1 MAISIDG
8 CITKNQDDSDW
19 VSENDLVEFSS
30 FIQASDAVIM
40 GRRTMEQ
47 FGEDFPVQ
55 GPLNIVLTK
64 DRKLHRENDK
74 VIFMSGSP
82 KEVVAKAKSLGLEN
96 LLLIGGENTN
106 AHFLKDG
113 VIDEIVL
120 SVHPLVIGKG
130 LRLFGDDKYDTS
142 LKLMDVR
149 KISDELVQI
158 RYEVVK

>member
-1 MAISIDG
+1 VTLSL
-8 CITKNQDDSDW
+8 W
-19 VSENDLVEFSS
+19 VEELGNSLGGFSCS
-30 FIQASDAVIM
+30 RA
-40 GRRTMEQ
+40 
-47 FGEDFPVQ
+47 
-55 GPLNIVLTK
+55 LNIVLTK

>member
-1 MAISIDG
+1 
-8 CITKNQDDSDW
+8 
-19 VSENDLVEFSS
+19 
-30 FIQASDAVIM
+30 
-40 GRRTMEQ
+40 
-47 FGEDFPVQ
+47 
-55 GPLNIVLTK
+55 
-64 DRKLHRENDK
+64 
-74 VIFMSGSP
+74 MSGSP